1 MRSMSIN
8 ALYSKKFKTF
18 PFEKEWRQLFGT
30 PERSGMW
37 LIYGNE
43 KNGKTT
49 CALQLADYLSE
60 YVKTLFISGEEG
72 LGYEFVEACKRAKMK
87 SKKQLQFSEYVTI
100 EELEDKLMKQR
111 SPGAVFIDNITV
123 YSDELK
129 GGKLRALA
137 KRHPNKLFIFI
148 AHEEQNQPYTSTGK
162 LCKKLAKI
170 IIHVEGLQASISGRC
185 PGGKMF
191 IDEEKGK
198 LYWGEDTQLINKKI
212 S

>member
-8 ALYSKKFKTF
+8 ILYSKKFKTF
-18 PFEKEWRQLFGT
+18 PFEKEWKQLFGT

-37 LIYGNE
+37 LLYGNE

-49 CALQLADYLSE
+49 CALKLADYLSE
-60 YVKTLFISGEEG
+60 FVKTLYVSGEEG
-72 LGYEFVEACKRAKMK
+72 LGYEFVQACKRAKMQ
-87 SKKQLQFSEYVTI
+87 SKKNLQFSEYVPV
-100 EELEDKLMKQR
+100 EELDEKLTKQR
-111 SPGAVFIDNITV
+111 SPSIVFIDNVTV

-129 GGKLRALA
+129 NGKLRAFL

-170 IIHVEGLQASISGRC
+170 IIHVQGFQASVSGRC

-198 LYWGEDTQLINKKI
+198 LYWGEQNSTTTNKK
-212 S
+212 